1 MSQELEIEF
10 KNLLSKDEYQDLFD
24 SYHFSE
30 VKPIIQENYYFD
42 TEDLVLKEQS
52 CSVRIRI
59 VKEQDQ
65 AEITL
70 KSPSH
75 NHDHLVETTENI
87 PLAQAQQIMKA
98 GQVILPQ
105 SIADQLSQEGLK
117 VSQLSLITWLKT
129 KRFEK
134 NYQDCLLVLDHS
146 WYGQASDYELELE
159 APSHDKGLDLFYT
172 ILLEHNIPQ
181 RDKVN
186 KVARAFSQL

>member
-10 KNLLSKDEYQDLFD
+10 KNLLSKDEYQDLFE

-42 TEDLVLKEQS
+42 TEDLSLKEQS

-59 VKEQDQ
+59 VEGQDQ
-65 AEITL
+65 AELTL
-70 KSPSH
+70 KSPSD
-75 NHDHLVETTENI
+75 NHDHLVETTESI
-87 PLAQAQQIMKA
+87 PLAQAQKIIKA
-98 GQVILPQ
+98 DQVLLPQ
-105 SIADQLSQEGLK
+105 SIEDQLNQEGLK

-129 KRFEK
+129 KRYEK
-134 NYQDCLLVLDHS
+134 SYQDCLLVLDQS
-146 WYGQASDYELELE
+146 WYGQTSDYELELE
-159 APSHDKGLDLFYT
+159 APSHDKGQDLFYT
-172 ILLEHNIPQ
+172 ILLNHDIPQ